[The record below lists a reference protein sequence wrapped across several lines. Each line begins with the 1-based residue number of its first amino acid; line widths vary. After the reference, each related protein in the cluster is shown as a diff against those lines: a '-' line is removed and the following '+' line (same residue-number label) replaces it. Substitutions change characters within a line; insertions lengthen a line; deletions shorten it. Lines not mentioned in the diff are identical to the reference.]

1 MKKFF
6 TLIAVALVALSTM
19 AGELTVFNGTDRNQN
34 IPFRATYFDWTP
46 YYGEVIYP
54 AEEITDLLGQEI
66 TSITFY
72 IANENGN
79 VMSGGELS
87 LYLGTTTET
96 QFTGWDISLIPAESL
111 TLVSAMPM
119 TPGDSEIVFNLD
131 EPFTYTGDNLVLL
144 TSVTVEGN
152 YSDVGYF
159 YGETAQLACS
169 AYGASTIGTEYFYPK
184 TTFTYEGGEDP
195 GNTIN
200 TLAEANALDDNA
212 EFTFGGDAV
221 VTLCKNGYLFLRDES
236 GYAQIKDVQ
245 GFENGQVLSE
255 GWKATKTTINDPWV
269 RYINAEGLTASG
281 ETNAQLAAA
290 QKLTGAVDESM
301 LNAYVY
307 VENVT
312 ISSGMMPGLPMHALP
327 LPDGTSIGVTSTLWG
342 MSWPAGGSKNIYGVI
357 CKVGDALMINVCG
370 FENYEE
376 PQHGYEVGDVNHDHE
391 LDIADVTILISYVL
405 KNGVGSACPICADV
419 NGDTEISIADVT
431 VLINKVLTKN

>member
-184 TTFTYEGGEDP
+184 TTFTYEGGSEEP
-195 GNTIN
+195 GIA

-221 VTLCKNGYLFLRDES
+221 VTLFKNGYLFLRDES
-236 GYAQIKDVQ
+236 GYAQIKGVT
-245 GFENGQVLSE
+245 GEFANGQVLSE
-255 GWKATKTTINDPWV
+255 GWSATKTTINDPWV
-269 RYINAEGLTASG
+269 RYIDAAGLSVSG
-281 ETNAQLAAA
+281 ETNADLAAA

-312 ISSGMMPGLPMHALP
+312 ISTGPMGLPMRALP
-327 LPDGTSIGVTSTLWG
+327 LPDGTSIGITSTLWG
-342 MSWPAGGSKNIYGVI
+342 TNWPASGSKNVYGVI
-357 CKVGDALMINVCG
+357 CKDGNELKIDVCG
-370 FENYEE
+370 FENYVAHDYE
-376 PQHGYEVGDVNHDHE
+376 PGDVNHDGS
-391 LDIADVTILISYVL
+391 LTIADVTMLISYVL